1 MQQFCT
7 YGSVR
12 GASGKPASLPRQK
25 AFGDRLPHGRGSVNT
40 CKHAVAILSRAPA
53 AHPETTGS
61 RALENIDSKKTV
73 RVAREQAVYC
83 LFQHP
88 AKAGAMHG
96 IPQGLA
102 KWVTHLD

>member
-12 GASGKPASLPRQK
+12 GASGQPTSLPRQK
-25 AFGDRLPHGRGSVNT
+25 VFGDRLPCGKPNYGRGSVKT

-61 RALENIDSKKTV
+61 RVLENIDSKNTG
-73 RVAREQAVYC
+73 RVAREQA
-83 LFQHP
+83 
-88 AKAGAMHG
+88 
-96 IPQGLA
+96 GL
-102 KWVTHLD
+102 